1 MRPQANLAIF
11 DKRSENSKSKTFN
24 YSVSQ
29 AYHEIDVK
37 PMIQDKFFQMPNDV
51 RSQNNIGM
59 YTNPSL
65 MSLPCRSI
73 DEANDKRNLGNLAF
87 FNTSNMSAK
96 PVSWADKLGFV
107 QERNGFTHD
116 YKQKAL
122 VINTYRR

>member
-1 MRPQANLAIF
+1 MRPQSNLAIF

-73 DEANDKRNLGNLAF
+73 DEANDKRNLGNIAF
-87 FNTSNMSAK
+87 LNSSAK